1 LTLAGLLDSPP
12 NSNAAAPPQIDWH
25 GLRSSEPSMNRA
37 TNRRGPRGQT
47 YDSSVEAETDRG
59 HARPGELVPERVVI
73 ATEFDPF
80 LSLRTLSAYAG
91 LSVRTLRQYLDL
103 APDQALPCYR
113 VGGKILVRRSQFDA
127 WIEQYRTRGRPGLV
141 RALQDF
147 GLDTSNR

>member
-1 LTLAGLLDSPP
+1 LTLAGLLDSPT
-12 NSNAAAPPQIDWH
+12 NCNAAAPHQTDWH
-25 GLRSSEPSMNRA
+25 GVRSSAPSMNRA
-37 TNRRGPRGQT
+37 TNRRGPRSQI
-47 YDSSVEAETDRG
+47 YDTSVEGETARG
-59 HARPGELVPERVVI
+59 RVVI

-127 WIEQYRTRGRPGLV
+127 WIAQYRTRGRPALV

-147 GLDTSNR
+147 GLDTSDR

>member
-1 LTLAGLLDSPP
+1 
-12 NSNAAAPPQIDWH
+12 
-25 GLRSSEPSMNRA
+25 
-37 TNRRGPRGQT
+37 
-47 YDSSVEAETDRG
+47 VEAETDRG

-103 APDQALPCYR
+103 PPDQALPCYR

-127 WIEQYRTRGRPGLV
+127 WIAPYRTRGRPALV

>member
-1 LTLAGLLDSPP
+1 
-12 NSNAAAPPQIDWH
+12 
-25 GLRSSEPSMNRA
+25 MNRA

-103 APDQALPCYR
+103 PPDQALPCYR